1 MGDRLHVK
9 KVDIERIAR
18 EQREEAD
25 KAIRNLAI
33 LFLCSAIFWTV
44 IGILVWNALS
54 KLGG

>member
-1 MGDRLHVK
+1 MSDRLWVK

-18 EQREEAD
+18 EQREAAD